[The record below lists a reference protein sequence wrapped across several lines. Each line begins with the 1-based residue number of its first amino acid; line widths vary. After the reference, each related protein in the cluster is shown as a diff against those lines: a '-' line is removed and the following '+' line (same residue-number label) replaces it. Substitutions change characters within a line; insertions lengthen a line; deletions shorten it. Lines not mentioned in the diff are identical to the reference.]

1 MAVKPRE
8 TAPDLDLPLAGG
20 GRYRLG
26 QEPPERFTALIF
38 YRGLHCPVCK
48 RYLTAFNAQAG
59 DYAGRGVE
67 LVAISVND
75 KARAEEAKRD
85 WGLDRIT
92 VAHDFPVDEAPRWG
106 LYVSNAIREAEPAR
120 FNEPGLFLVTPD
132 RKLQFAVIATTP
144 QLRPAPEDV
153 LRTIDFVIE
162 RNYPARGEA

>member
-8 TAPDLDLPLAGG
+8 TVPDLDLPLAGG

-26 QEPPERFTALIF
+26 QKPPEKFTALIF

-48 RYLTAFNAQAG
+48 RYLTAFNGLAD
-59 DYAGRGVE
+59 DYAKRGVD

-75 KARAEEAKRD
+75 KARAEESKRD
-85 WGLDRIT
+85 WGLDRIA
-92 VAHDFPVDEAPRWG
+92 VAHDFPVDEASRWG
-106 LYVSNAIREAEPAR
+106 LYVSNAIREAEPPR
-120 FNEPGLFLVTPD
+120 FNEPGLFLVTPEN
-132 RKLQFAVIATTP
+132 KLQFAVIATTP

-153 LRTIDFVIE
+153 LRTVDFIME